1 MKLTKSTDFA
11 LRLLTHLSFAN
22 KDNST
27 PVLAEQLH
35 IPYNHLTKLVQGL
48 TKVGFLQTK
57 RGKNG
62 GVSLNVSPEKITLKA
77 VINVTEGQTKL
88 VECFEPLNTC
98 DFENSCHIKSGIFS
112 VQEKIDQL
120 FESVSLQDLI
130 QDRKACQ
137 CNGVLTQK

>member
-11 LRLLTHLSFAN
+11 LRLLTHLSIVN
-22 KDNST
+22 RKNST
-27 PVLAEQLH
+27 PELAEQLN

-57 RGKNG
+57 RGKKG
-62 GVSLNVSPEKITLKA
+62 GVSLIVSPNDITLKS
-77 VINVTEGQTKL
+77 VINVTEGATQL
-88 VECFEPLNTC
+88 VECFERDNTC
-98 DFENSCHIKSGIFS
+98 EFEQKCHIKTGIFS

-120 FESVSLQDLI
+120 FESVSLYDLM
-130 QDRKACQ
+130 QEKNKCN